1 LGKTGVEC
9 SEAFWGRAVGSE
21 PVNIERTLRFGRD
34 FVLDAGLYE
43 LRRSGRVVK
52 LERIPMDILLLLVS
66 ERGRLVSRQE
76 IAGKVWGEGIHLDA
90 DNSIN
95 GAIRK
100 IRQGLKDDPEQP
112 RFIQTVPGRGYRFI
126 APVATE
132 EPKTVNSAGR
142 GELPGPDVDEIA
154 PAAVEEAATLQSPVD
169 SSQPSASALASA
181 AEAKAVPSRR
191 WALLVAIAAV
201 LVATASVFLWSRRVA
216 RHEVS
221 HGQLRLAVLPFQ
233 NLTGDA
239 SQEYFSDGFTEEM
252 IAQLGSL
259 DPQHLAVIAR
269 TSVMYYKGTRTPL
282 DQIARQ
288 LGVQYVLEGSVRR
301 DPNNIRI
308 TAQLIQTKDQTHVW
322 ANEYDHEP
330 RDLLAVQSE
339 IAKEIANEIQVTL
352 GDRKPAAAAP
362 PSLSPQEYEAYDLY
376 LKGRYLWS
384 KRTREGL
391 QGAVYW
397 FKQAIAKD
405 PNYARAY
412 AGLADSYAIMSEY
425 SIVPA
430 SEYMPQA
437 RTAALKALQLDD
449 SLAEAHTSLAL
460 IVQNYDWDWETAERE
475 YRRAIQLN
483 ANYATAHHWYAERL
497 AFQGRFDEAL
507 AESERAREL
516 DPLSLI
522 IAADN
527 GAIYYFARQYDRAI
541 SRFQGVLDV
550 DPSFG
555 VAHLIIAA
563 YVQEGRFNDALVGVE
578 HWRRVINGPG
588 TWAWEAYVSG
598 RAGNSVRARHA
609 LQELQRINRS
619 AGLDPE
625 QYCDIAYGGLNDN
638 DKWLAC
644 LQKAYQQRTNIPT
657 GFKVDPRY
665 DPLRSD
671 PRFQELLR
679 RAGFDR

>member
-1 LGKTGVEC
+1 VAQPT
-9 SEAFWGRAVGSE
+9 RIE
-21 PVNIERTLRFGRD
+21 PVIRFGNGFELNPRI
-34 FVLDAGLYE
+34 YE
-43 LRRSGRVVK
+43 LRYSGRLVK
-52 LERIPMDILLLLVS
+52 LERIPFEILLLLI
-66 ERGRLVSRQE
+66 ERRDGLVSRE
-76 IAGKVWGEGIHLDA
+76 DIADRIWGRGVCLDT

-100 IRQGLKDDPEQP
+100 IRQVLKDDPEQP
-112 RFIQTVPGRGYRFI
+112 RFIQTLPGRGYRFI
-126 APVATE
+126 ASVATD
-132 EPKTVNSAGR
+132 EPKTISSAGL
-142 GELPGPDVDEIA
+142 GELPGPNVDKIT
-154 PAAVEEAATLQSPVD
+154 PITVEEAATLQNPVD
-169 SSQPSASALASA
+169 PSQPSAPALTSVAG
-181 AEAKAVPSRR
+181 AKAVPSRR

-201 LVATASVFLWSRRVA
+201 LLASASVFLWSRRVA
-216 RHEVS
+216 RREVS
-221 HGQLRLAVLPFQ
+221 YGKLRLAVLPFQ

-269 TSVMYYKGTRTPL
+269 TSVMYYKDNRTPL
-282 DQIARQ
+282 EQIARQ

-301 DPNNIRI
+301 DLNNIRI
-308 TAQLIQTKDQTHVW
+308 TAQLIQTKDETHVW
-322 ANEYDHEP
+322 SNEYDHEP

-339 IAKEIANEIQVTL
+339 IAKEIANEIQVRL
-352 GDRKPAAAAP
+352 GDRKPASAAP
-362 PSLSPQEYEAYDLY
+362 PALSAQEYEAYDLY

-384 KRTREGL
+384 KRTPEGL
-391 QGAVYW
+391 QGAAYW

-430 SEYMPQA
+430 SEYMPEA

-460 IVQNYDWDWETAERE
+460 IVQNYDWDWKAAERE

-483 ANYATAHHWYAERL
+483 ANYATAHHWYAECL

-541 SRFQGVLDV
+541 SRFQSVLDV

-555 VAHLIIAA
+555 VAHLITGA
-563 YVQEGRFNDALVGVE
+563 YVQEGRFKDALANIE
-578 HWRRVINGPG
+578 QWRRVSNGPW

-598 RAGNSVRARHA
+598 RAGDSVRAQHA
-609 LQELQRINRS
+609 LQELQRTNRS

-625 QYCDIAYGGLNDN
+625 QFFDIAYGGLNDN

-671 PRFQELLR
+671 PRFHELLR
-679 RAGFDR
+679 RAGLDR

>member
-1 LGKTGVEC
+1 
-9 SEAFWGRAVGSE
+9 VGSD

-52 LERIPMDILLLLVS
+52 LERIPMDVLLLLVS

-76 IAGKVWGEGIHLDA
+76 IAGKVWGEGVHLDA

-100 IRQGLKDDPEQP
+100 IRHVLKDDPEQP

-126 APVATE
+126 APVTTE
-132 EPKTVNSAGR
+132 EPRSDSSAAP
-142 GELPGPDVDEIA
+142 GELPGPDKNEIA
-154 PAAVEEAATLQSPVD
+154 PTTVNDAASLQSAADP
-169 SSQPSASALASA
+169 SQLSAPTLAPA
-181 AEAKAVPSRR
+181 TGARVVFSRR
-191 WALLVAIAAV
+191 LALLVAIGAV
-201 LVATASVFLWSRRVA
+201 LVAAASVFLWSRRAA
-216 RHEVS
+216 RREVS
-221 HGQLRLAVLPFQ
+221 HGKLRLAVLPFQ

-269 TSVMYYKGTRTPL
+269 TSVMYYKGAQTPL
-282 DQIARQ
+282 AQIARQ

-301 DPNNIRI
+301 DSTNIRI
-308 TAQLIQTKDQTHVW
+308 TAELIQVKDQTHLW
-322 ANEYDHEP
+322 SKEYDHEP
-330 RDLLAVQSE
+330 KDLLAIQSE
-339 IAKEIANEIQVTL
+339 IARGIADEIQLTL
-352 GDRKPAAAAP
+352 GDRKAIAVAP
-362 PSLSPQEYEAYDLY
+362 LVLSPQEYEAYDLY

-384 KRTREGL
+384 KRTQESLR
-391 QGAVYW
+391 GAVYW

-425 SIVPA
+425 GFVPA
-430 SEYMPQA
+430 NEYMPQA
-437 RTAALKALQLDD
+437 RAAALKALQLDD

-460 IVQNYDWDWETAERE
+460 IVQNYDWDWQAAEGE
-475 YRRAIQLN
+475 YRRAIRLN
-483 ANYATAHHWYAERL
+483 ENYATAHHWYAECL

-555 VAHLIIAA
+555 VAHLIIGA
-563 YVQEGRFNDALVGVE
+563 YVQEGRFKDALANVE
-578 HWRRVINGPG
+578 QWRRVATTPG

-598 RAGNSVRARHA
+598 RAGDSVRARHA

-619 AGLDPE
+619 AGVDPE
-625 QYCDIAYGGLNDN
+625 EYFEIAYGGLNDN
-638 DKWLAC
+638 DKWLAS

-671 PRFQELLR
+671 PRFHELLR
-679 RAGFDR
+679 RAGFK

>member
-1 LGKTGVEC
+1 M
-9 SEAFWGRAVGSE
+9 GSE

-34 FVLDAGLYE
+34 FVLDTGLYE

-100 IRQGLKDDPEQP
+100 IRQVLKDDPEQP
-112 RFIQTVPGRGYRFI
+112 RFIQTFPGRGYRFI

-132 EPKTVNSAGR
+132 EPKTVNSAR
-142 GELPGPDVDEIA
+142 LGELPGPDVDEIT
-154 PAAVEEAATLQSPVD
+154 PTRVEEAATLQSAVD
-169 SSQPSASALASA
+169 PSQSSAPALASA
-181 AEAKAVPSRR
+181 AGAKAVPSRR

-216 RHEVS
+216 RREVS
-221 HGQLRLAVLPFQ
+221 HGKLRLAVLPFQ

-239 SQEYFSDGFTEEM
+239 SQEYFSDGFTDEM

-269 TSVMYYKGTRTPL
+269 TSVMYYKDTRTPL
-282 DQIARQ
+282 EAIARQ
-288 LGVQYVLEGSVRR
+288 LGVQYLLEGSVRR
-301 DPNNIRI
+301 DSTNIRI
-308 TAQLIQTKDQTHVW
+308 TAELIQVKDQTHIW

-330 RDLLAVQSE
+330 KDLLAVQNE
-339 IAKEIANEIQVTL
+339 IAREIANEIQLTL
-352 GDRKPAAAAP
+352 GDRKAIAAAP
-362 PSLSPQEYEAYDLY
+362 LVLSPQEYEAYDLY

-384 KRTREGL
+384 KRTQEGL
-391 QGAVYW
+391 RGAVYW

-425 SIVPA
+425 GFVPA
-430 SEYMPQA
+430 NEYMPQA
-437 RTAALKALQLDD
+437 RTAALEALQLDD

-460 IVQNYDWDWETAERE
+460 IVQNYDWDWQAAERE

-483 ANYATAHHWYAERL
+483 ENYATAHHWYAESL

-507 AESERAREL
+507 RESERAREL

-527 GAIYYFARQYDRAI
+527 GVIYYFSRQYDRAI

-550 DPSFG
+550 DPSLG
-555 VAHLIIAA
+555 PAHLIIGA
-563 YVQEGRFNDALVGVE
+563 YVQEGRFKDALADVE
-578 HWRRVINGPG
+578 QWRRVSDGPW

-598 RAGNSVRARHA
+598 RAGDFVRARHA
-609 LQELQRINRS
+609 LQELQRVNRS

-625 QYCDIAYGGLNDN
+625 QGFDLAYGGLNDN
-638 DKWLAC
+638 EKWLAW
-644 LQKAYQQRTNIPT
+644 LQKAALRHTYVPT
-657 GFKVDPRY
+657 GFKVDPLY

-671 PRFQELLR
+671 PRFHELLR
-679 RAGFDR
+679 RAGLDR

>member
-1 LGKTGVEC
+1 M
-9 SEAFWGRAVGSE
+9 GSE
-21 PVNIERTLRFGRD
+21 PVKTERTVRFGRD

-66 ERGRLVSRQE
+66 ERGRLVERQE
-76 IAGKVWGEGIHLDA
+76 IADKVWGAGTFVDA
-90 DNSIN
+90 DNCIN

-100 IRQGLKDDPEQP
+100 IRLVLKDDPEQP

-126 APVATE
+126 APVGTE
-132 EPKTVNSAGR
+132 EPKTGDSAGLGALPR
-142 GELPGPDVDEIA
+142 TDLDGTKPGAGEEGAAQHSKGVQPQPQATAVAAAARSGP
-154 PAAVEEAATLQSPVD
+154 PVR
-169 SSQPSASALASA
+169 SSRL
-181 AEAKAVPSRR
+181 R
-191 WALLVAIAAV
+191 WTFLLAIAAV
-201 LVATASVFLWSRRVA
+201 LVAVASMFLWSRRVA
-216 RHEVS
+216 RREVS
-221 HGQLRLAVLPFQ
+221 HGKLKLAVLPFQ

-269 TSVMYYKGTRTPL
+269 TSVMHYKGTRTPL
-282 DQIARQ
+282 EQIARQ
-288 LGVQYVLEGSVRR
+288 LDVQYVLEGSVRR
-301 DPNNIRI
+301 DSNNLRI

-330 RDLLAVQSE
+330 KDLLAVQSE
-339 IAKEIANEIQVTL
+339 IAKEIANEIQLTL
-352 GDRKPAAAAP
+352 GDRRPIVAAP
-362 PSLSPQEYEAYDLY
+362 PALSPQEYEAYDLY

-425 SIVPA
+425 GIVPA

-460 IVQNYDWDWETAERE
+460 IVQNYDWDWQTAERE

-483 ANYATAHHWYAERL
+483 ANYATAHHWYAECL

-507 AESERAREL
+507 GESERAREL

-541 SRFQGVLDV
+541 ARFQGVLDV

-555 VAHLIIAA
+555 VAHLIIGA
-563 YVQEGRFNDALVGVE
+563 YVQQGRFKEALANVE
-578 HWRRVINGPG
+578 QWRRVSDGAGI
-588 TWAWEAYVSG
+588 WAWEAYVSG
-598 RAGNSVRARHA
+598 RAGDPVRARHA

-625 QYCDIAYGGLNDN
+625 QYFDIAYGGLNDN
-638 DKWLAC
+638 DKWLDC